1 MRKTVRKGLSW
12 VLLVVF
18 LTSGSLLIW
27 NFIRSRQGEQS
38 YADARTLA
46 AAPAELPEPAEEA
59 AAPVTEPPEET
70 RAGTCWVP
78 APVEEDDP
86 NISALE
92 QMDLEALRQ
101 VNGDVLG
108 WIQIP
113 GTKVDYPLL
122 QGEDNQF
129 YLEHNWKG
137 KKEYV
142 GSIFLEYS
150 NSPDLMDYNTILYG
164 HNMSNGT
171 MFGSLRQYRYGNHW
185 KKHPYVYI
193 LCGAGVL
200 RYEVFST
207 YTAQVDSLTYGLSF
221 RQMQTR
227 AEFLAMALEN
237 SEIDTG
243 IVPELTDQ
251 ILTLS
256 TCSGAGYSTRRVVH
270 ARLKMVE
277 AELT

>member
-1 MRKTVRKGLSW
+1 MTKKMRKGLSA

-18 LTSGSLLIW
+18 LVSGSLLIW
-27 NFIRSRQGEQS
+27 NFFRFREGENA
-38 YADARTLA
+38 YDDARALA
-46 AAPAELPEPAEEA
+46 SGSPAAPQT
-59 AAPVTEPPEET
+59 TEPPAQAPTEET
-70 RAGTCWVP
+70 GPRTCWIP
-78 APVEEDDP
+78 APIEEEDP
-86 NISALE
+86 YIQALE
-92 QMDLEALRQ
+92 EMDIGALRQ
-101 VNGDVLG
+101 VNEDVLG

-113 GTKVDYPLL
+113 DTKVDYPLL

-129 YLEHNWKG
+129 YLENNWKG

-142 GSIFLEYS
+142 GSIFLEYR
-150 NSPDLMDYNTILYG
+150 NDPQLTDFNTIIYG
-164 HNMSNGT
+164 HNMANGS
-171 MFGSLRQYRYGNHW
+171 MFGSLRQYQYGNHW

-207 YTAQVDSLTYGLSF
+207 YTADVDSLTYGLSF
-221 RQMQTR
+221 QQMETR

-243 IVPELTDQ
+243 VLPELTDQ

-256 TCSGAGYSTRRVVH
+256 TCSGVGYSTRRVVH

-277 AELT
+277 VEME

>member
-1 MRKTVRKGLSW
+1 MTKKMRKGLSA

-18 LTSGSLLIW
+18 LVSGSLLIW
-27 NFIRSRQGEQS
+27 NFFRFREGES
-38 YADARTLA
+38 AYDDARALA
-46 AAPAELPEPAEEA
+46 SVSPAAPQT
-59 AAPVTEPPEET
+59 TEPPSQAPTEET
-70 RAGTCWVP
+70 GPRTCWVP
-78 APVEEDDP
+78 APIEEEDP
-86 NISALE
+86 YIQALE
-92 QMDLEALRQ
+92 EMDIGALRQ
-101 VNGDVLG
+101 VNEDVLG

-113 GTKVDYPLL
+113 DTKVDYPLL

-129 YLEHNWKG
+129 YLENNWKG

-142 GSIFLEYS
+142 GSIFLEYR
-150 NSPDLMDYNTILYG
+150 NDPQLTDFNTIIYG
-164 HNMSNGT
+164 HNMANGS
-171 MFGSLRQYRYGNHW
+171 MFGSLRQYQYGNHW

-207 YTAQVDSLTYGLSF
+207 YTADVDSLTYGLSF
-221 RQMQTR
+221 QQMETR

-243 IVPELTDQ
+243 VLPELTDQ

-256 TCSGAGYSTRRVVH
+256 TCSGVGYSTRRVVH

-277 AELT
+277 VEME